1 MSDFLQALAICG
13 VGLLVLLLIL
23 LFLALLV
30 NGMTSWIK
38 TKDEDDETE
47 EGEEEDNHLISEDQG
62 MAEKV
67 AALGVAFALAE
78 LEMSPASGVSEKG
91 EFLPWREY
99 HRARRLNQAI
109 RMRRN

>member
-1 MSDFLQALAICG
+1 MSNFLQALAICG

-23 LFLALLV
+23 TFLAMLV

-38 TKDEDDETE
+38 VKDEDDEKD
-47 EGEEEDNHLISEDQG
+47 EGEEEEKPIISEDQG

-67 AALGVAFALAE
+67 AAIGIAFALAE
-78 LEMSPASGVSEKG
+78 LEMSPASGVSENG